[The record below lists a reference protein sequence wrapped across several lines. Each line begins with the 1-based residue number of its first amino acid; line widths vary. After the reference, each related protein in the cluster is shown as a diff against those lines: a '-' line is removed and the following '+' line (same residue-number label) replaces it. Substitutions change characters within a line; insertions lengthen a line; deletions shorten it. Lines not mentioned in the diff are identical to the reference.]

1 MFVLFQCSPLL
12 RRAVPDMNM
21 RPRPSA
27 YPRLDDPTKLGTN
40 PGRTYRFFTGNAV
53 FPCETHLQPS
63 APVPVCCVSL
73 SEPVQLWHLLQSN
86 AHYSRVVS
94 YGLSYVNFS
103 YSHVVAAT
111 NEDRGTPEAV
121 SLAMLPQ
128 LLSQQKHGF
137 VPSTATATVDPGFS
151 INVTNT
157 TRSIHHVQSI
167 TFNPSR
173 SIHHVQ
179 SITFNPSRSIHQR
192 DQHGRPRRRRRRA
205 WVLDATASWPRWCP
219 TQDAGGLPACARAS
233 AVQPAG
239 HAVSCSD
246 GLLPR
251 ERGRCTR
258 GCAWR
263 LDVVIWR
270 RRGGR
275 LCPALA
281 AGTLVTRLPR
291 GILTL
296 TITGSLT

>member
-1 MFVLFQCSPLL
+1 MKPLRMFVLFQCSPLL

-157 TRSIHHVQSI
+157 G
-167 TFNPSR
+167 
-173 SIHHVQ
+173 
-179 SITFNPSRSIHQR
+179 
-192 DQHGRPRRRRRRA
+192 D
-205 WVLDATASWPRWCP
+205 LDA
-219 TQDAGGLPACARAS
+219 D
-233 AVQPAG
+233 
-239 HAVSCSD
+239 
-246 GLLPR
+246 
-251 ERGRCTR
+251 
-258 GCAWR
+258 
-263 LDVVIWR
+263 DVVLGFLTPPQAGQ
-270 RRGGR
+270 GGAPLKTLVGFQRVHVPARCSR
-275 LCPALA
+275 LVTLYPALTDFSLVSE
-281 AGTLVTRLPR
+281 AGVREAVPGDWTLSFGVAEGGGFAQR
-291 GILTL
+291 
-296 TITGSLT
+296 SLRAHL

>member
-21 RPRPSA
+21 RPRPST

-179 SITFNPSRSIHQR
+179 SINVTNTG
-192 DQHGRPRRRRRRA
+192 D
-205 WVLDATASWPRWCP
+205 LDA
-219 TQDAGGLPACARAS
+219 D
-233 AVQPAG
+233 
-239 HAVSCSD
+239 
-246 GLLPR
+246 
-251 ERGRCTR
+251 
-258 GCAWR
+258 
-263 LDVVIWR
+263 DVVLGFLTPPQAGQ
-270 RRGGR
+270 GGAPLKTLVGFQRVHVPARCSR
-275 LCPALA
+275 LVTLYPALTDFSLVSE
-281 AGTLVTRLPR
+281 AGVREAVPGDWTLSFGVAEGGGFAQR
-291 GILTL
+291 
-296 TITGSLT
+296 SLRAHL